1 MHFPLRPL
9 KILFLI
15 VASSFLFTGCAT
27 TKSAQYQDPFEK
39 TNRGLYSFNEGV
51 DKVILKPSGQAYAY
65 VMPDILEEGVG
76 NFFDNLSYPNTVVNQ
91 FLQGKGEEGLVG
103 LGRFGLNSTLGIG
116 GIFDVATG
124 IGLKADREDF
134 GQTLS
139 AWGVGSGPYIVVPVL
154 GGTTLRDGV
163 GQVAALPLL
172 PQNWV
177 GNGGNLVIGLAAG
190 SAVETSASLLE
201 ARKLVTGDR
210 YLFTRDAY
218 LQRRQFLI
226 ADGVQDEEDPFLDDA
241 SDDAFSDDVESPD
254 IVE

>member
-1 MHFPLRPL
+1 MYVSL
-9 KILFLI
+9 KFLKVI
-15 VASSFLFTGCAT
+15 FFFAAGVFFLTGCAT
-27 TKSAQYQDPFEK
+27 NPNQQFQDPFEK
-39 TNRGLYSFNEGV
+39 TNRQIYKFNEGV

-65 VMPDILEEGVG
+65 IMPDILEEGVG
-76 NFFDNLSYPNTVVNQ
+76 NFFDNLSYPNTVINQ
-91 FLQGKGEEGLVG
+91 FLQGKAGEGFVG

-116 GIFDVATG
+116 GIFDVASG
-124 IGLKADREDF
+124 IGLKEDKEDF

-139 AWGVGSGPYIVVPVL
+139 AWGVGTGPYIVAPII
-154 GGTTLRDGV
+154 GGVTLRDGV

-177 GNGGNLVIGLAAG
+177 GNGQNLVIGLAAG

-201 ARKLVTGDR
+201 ARKLVTGDK

-226 ADGVQDEEDPFLDDA
+226 SDGVQDEEDPFLDDFIDDEESS
-241 SDDAFSDDVESPD
+241 SDDE
-254 IVE
+254 